1 VFGREGVATMN
12 NTRRRSTTGGK
23 LCALVAGLVL
33 MVGSVSAH
41 HGSSISYDTTR
52 LWSTWVTVT
61 RFNYMNP
68 HPTMTFDRKVE
79 GGKVEHWAA
88 ELLTNPSMMARQ
100 GWTKGRTLEALRP
113 GARVKLYLATAR
125 AGGFSAI
132 VMKVEDE
139 SGQTVAGAARDLGGV
154 DLDGKPGGLQP
165 EGNVVLPGQQSQ

>member
-1 VFGREGVATMN
+1 MN
-12 NTRRRSTTGGK
+12 NTRSRWTMGGK
-23 LCALVAGLVL
+23 FCALVAVLVL
-33 MVGSVSAH
+33 MVVSVSAH

-52 LWSTWVTVT
+52 LWTTWGTVT

-68 HPTMTFDRKVE
+68 HPTMTFDRKVD

-125 AGGFSAI
+125 SGGFSAI
-132 VMKVEDE
+132 VMKIEDE
-139 SGQTVAGAARDLGGV
+139 SGQTVAGAGRDLGGV
-154 DLDGKPGGLQP
+154 DLDGEPGGLQP
-165 EGNVVLPGQQSQ
+165 EAGAVLPGQPDQ